1 MTSAF
6 FTLPNMITISRIFL
20 APIIVVLLISPFGVN
35 TLVTAAVFLFA
46 AATDWLD
53 GRLARRYNQVTTLG
67 TLLDPVADKLL
78 VMAAL
83 VALASMQKVPA
94 LVVVALV
101 GRDLVVSGIRQMAA
115 ARGTVI
121 AAGNL
126 GKYKTALE
134 MAAIVLLMVSI
145 EHQFVDPALVV
156 GIRPSLLMLLGAL
169 ILAIVSGASYLS
181 VLLKIARAPELSD

>member
-1 MTSAF
+1 
-6 FTLPNMITISRIFL
+6 
-20 APIIVVLLISPFGVN
+20 
-35 TLVTAAVFLFA
+35 
-46 AATDWLD
+46 
-53 GRLARRYNQVTTLG
+53 
-67 TLLDPVADKLL
+67 
-78 VMAAL
+78 
-83 VALASMQKVPA
+83 MQKVPA